1 MTNSKI
7 TIDQFYD
14 FKLSQ
19 VSQTYLGDDSCCR
32 CGCRGEYTA
41 TSYHISPRSEVND
54 NLVSKR
60 LERAKRLIK
69 NGSKY
74 EIGGNNINV
83 VTGNNRA
90 LTLYF
95 DEIR

>member
-1 MTNSKI
+1 MTDSKI

-19 VSQTYLGDDSCCR
+19 ISQTYLGADACCR

-41 TSYHISPRSEVND
+41 TSYHNSPRSEVND
-54 NLVSKR
+54 SLVETR
-60 LERAKRLIK
+60 LERAKRLIRK
-69 NGSKY
+69 GNKY
-74 EIGGNNINV
+74 EIGSNNINV
-83 VTGNNRA
+83 STGNNRA

-95 DEIR
+95 DEIK

>member
-1 MTNSKI
+1 MTDLII

-19 VSQTYLGDDSCCR
+19 ISQTYLGADRCCR

-41 TSYHISPRSEVND
+41 TSYHNNPRSEVND
-54 NLVSKR
+54 SLVEFR
-60 LERAKRLIK
+60 LERAKRLIRK
-69 NGSKY
+69 GNKY
-74 EIGGNNINV
+74 EIGSNNINV
-83 VTGNNRA
+83 STGTNRA

-95 DEIR
+95 DEIK